1 MAKCEA
7 KENVVVVCIGS
18 EKIAGDSLAPLV
30 GDELRERYAV
40 KNFVYGTTDESI
52 NGRNYDEWLEFI
64 LKVHKGAKILA
75 VDAGLGAV
83 ASVGKIRLT
92 AGVVPKK
99 AVTGGGKAV
108 GDAGIVGIVGEVS
121 DNPLGALLTVSAD
134 EVQNMAEKI
143 AFVIF
148 SALYAF

>member
-92 AGVVPKK
+92 VGVVPKK

-134 EVQNMAEKI
+134 EVQKMAEKI

>member
-52 NGRNYDEWLEFI
+52 NGRNYD
-64 LKVHKGAKILA
+64 
-75 VDAGLGAV
+75 
-83 ASVGKIRLT
+83 
-92 AGVVPKK
+92 
-99 AVTGGGKAV
+99 
-108 GDAGIVGIVGEVS
+108 
-121 DNPLGALLTVSAD
+121 
-134 EVQNMAEKI
+134 
-143 AFVIF
+143 
-148 SALYAF
+148 

>member
-83 ASVGKIRLT
+83 ASVGKTRLK
-92 AGVVPKK
+92 AGVVAKK

-134 EVQNMAEKI
+134 EVQKMAEKI

>member
-75 VDAGLGAV
+75 VDAGLGVV

-92 AGVVPKK
+92 TGVVPKK
-99 AVTGGGKAV
+99 AVTGGGKTV
-108 GDAGIVGIVGEVS
+108 GDAGLVGIVGEVS
-121 DNPLGALLTVSAD
+121 DNPLGALLSVSAD
-134 EVQNMAEKI
+134 EVQKMAKKI

>member
-83 ASVGKIRLT
+83 ASVGRIRLT
-92 AGVVPKK
+92 TGVVPKK

-134 EVQNMAEKI
+134 EVQKMAEKI

>member
-52 NGRNYDEWLEFI
+52 NGRNYDEWLEFVAE
-64 LKVHKGAKILA
+64 VHKGAKILA

-92 AGVVPKK
+92 SGVVPKK
-99 AVTGGGKAV
+99 AVTGGGKTV

-134 EVQNMAEKI
+134 EVQKMAEKI